1 MRNNGLLRS
10 AADTIRRYDM
20 LRPGERVLVALSGGA
35 DSVSLLL
42 VLQALGYEVRAFHL
56 NHCLRGAESDRD
68 EAFCRALCAERGV
81 PLHVGRCDIAAL
93 SQGKAVEETARR
105 ERYRLLERAAEG
117 DKVAT
122 AHTADDNLET
132 VLFHLVRGSGAKGVS
147 GIPPVRGAVIRPL
160 LFAERREIEA
170 FLRENGQDYV
180 TDSSNLSDDYTRNR
194 LRHSVLPVLRGIN
207 EQAAQ
212 AALRLGEQLRQD
224 EACLGGQAERCLQIA
239 LRADGAYLTAP
250 FLACH
255 PAVQGRALR
264 EAARRA
270 GMPMRDLAQT
280 HIEALERLLSSAD
293 PSARLDLPHG
303 FTARREYEEDEGNH
317 ARQLMTARY
326 LITGQ
331 CRQPEAL
338 PLTVPFDGLW
348 TDRTRVKLRKLE
360 KSEVFYKTVNTFC
373 ADCGTIDFASLC
385 VRARQTGD
393 RLRLTEKGGSRT
405 LKKLMIDRKIPA
417 AERDALAVIADRSGV
432 IAVQDIGM
440 DLSRRPGNG
449 ARLEIKIERN

>member
-1 MRNNGLLRS
+1 ML
-10 AADTIRRYDM
+10 DTVKRTISDYMM
-20 LRPGERVLVALSGGA
+20 LETGENVLVALSGGA
-35 DSVSLLL
+35 DSTALLL
-42 VLQALGYEVRAFHL
+42 SLRELGYPVRAFHL

-68 EAFCRALCAERGV
+68 EAFCRRLCEKLGVELTVERV
-81 PLHVGRCDIAAL
+81 DIAAAAGD
-93 SQGKAVEETARR
+93 SAVEETARR
-105 ERYRLLERAAEG
+105 IRYARLEHAAHG
-117 DKVAT
+117 AKIAVA
-122 AHTADDNLET
+122 HNADDNLET

-239 LRADGAYLTAP
+239 FRADGAYLTAP

-303 FTARREYEEDEGNH
+303 FTARREYEAFRIAPR
-317 ARQLMTARY
+317 AR
-326 LITGQ
+326 GV
-331 CRQPEAL
+331 QPEAL
-338 PLTVPFDGLW
+338 PLTVPFDGLLS
-348 TDRTRVKLRKLE
+348 DRTRVKLRKLE
-360 KSEVFYKTVNTFC
+360 KSEVFYKTFNTFC
-373 ADCGTIDFASLC
+373 LDCGTIDFESLC
-385 VRARQTGD
+385 VRTRRTGD
-393 RLRLTEKGGSRT
+393 TLRLTENGGSRS
-405 LKKLMIDRKIPA
+405 LKKLMIDRKIPRYMRNA
-417 AERDALAVIADRSGV
+417 MAVIADKNGV
-432 IAVQDIGM
+432 IAVQDIGA
-440 DLSRRPGNG
+440 DCSRTAKNNANTLQITVKGLSKNG
-449 ARLEIKIERN
+449 L

>member
-1 MRNNGLLRS
+1 MRNNGLLRA
-10 AADTIRRYDM
+10 AADTIRRFAM

-42 VLQALGYEVRAFHL
+42 VLQKLGYEVRAFHL
-56 NHCLRGAESDRD
+56 NHCLRGAESDGD

-81 PLHVGRCDIAAL
+81 PLNVGRCDIAAL

-105 ERYRLLERAAEG
+105 ERYRLLEQAAEG
-117 DKVAT
+117 DKIAT

-293 PSARLDLPHG
+293 PSAQLDLPHG
-303 FTARREYEEDEGNH
+303 FTARREYEAFRIAPRACGV
-317 ARQLMTARY
+317 
-326 LITGQ
+326 
-331 CRQPEAL
+331 QPEAL

-348 TDRTRVKLRKLE
+348 TDGTRVKLRKLE

-417 AERDALAVIADRSGV
+417 AERDVLAVIADRSGV

>member
-1 MRNNGLLRS
+1 MRNNSLVRT

-20 LRPGERVLVALSGGA
+20 LRPGETVLAALSGGA

-42 VLQALGYEVRAFHL
+42 VLQSLGYEVRAFHL

-68 EAFCRALCAERGV
+68 EAFCRALCEKRGV
-81 PLHVGRCDIAAL
+81 PLTVVRVDIAAL

-105 ERYRLLERAAEG
+105 ERYAQLEKAADG
-117 DKVAT
+117 CKIAT

-132 VLFHLVRGSGAKGVS
+132 VLFHLVRGSGARGLA
-147 GIPPVRGAVIRPL
+147 GIPPVRGNIIRPL
-160 LFAERREIEA
+160 LNAERREIEA

-194 LRHSVLPVLRGIN
+194 LRHSVLPVLRSIN

-224 EACLGGQAERCLQIA
+224 EACLGGQAERCLQTA

-270 GMPMRDLAQT
+270 GMPMRDLSQT

-293 PSARLDLPHG
+293 PSAQLDLPHG
-303 FTARREYEEDEGNH
+303 FAARREYERFRIEKRESLP
-317 ARQLMTARY
+317 AA
-326 LITGQ
+326 
-331 CRQPEAL
+331 EAMAL
-338 PLTVPFDGLW
+338 AVPFDGVW
-348 TDRTRVKLRKLE
+348 AGGNRVKLRKLE

-417 AERDALAVIADRSGV
+417 AERDALAVIADKNGV
-432 IAVQDIGM
+432 IAVQNIGM
-440 DLSRRPGNG
+440 DLSRAPKNG
-449 ARLEIKIERN
+449 ERLEIKIERN